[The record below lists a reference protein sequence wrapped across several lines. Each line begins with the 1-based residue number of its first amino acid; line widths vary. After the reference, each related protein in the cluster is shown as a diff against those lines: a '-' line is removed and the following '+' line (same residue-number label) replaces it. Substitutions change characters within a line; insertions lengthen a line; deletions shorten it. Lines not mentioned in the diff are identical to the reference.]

1 MNIFVLKEVAKLFSG
16 FQNINYCGRVGDNL
30 IKLVLD
36 SKVFFV
42 DLTKGQSRIFC
53 DESADFGI
61 KTYNAPFD
69 LALKK
74 YCIKAQILD
83 CQTDGNNRIL
93 RLKCQK
99 NMQYKMLQSTLIFE
113 FTGKYTNAI
122 LVDSNEVILEALR
135 KIAQNSRAIKNG
147 IALSPLPQQD
157 SAKLKPFKMEC
168 DIMEFLANNKG
179 DKNTSNLTNA
189 KKSAI
194 ENLEQ
199 KIKKLINL
207 KDSLPPKNALEI
219 RAKDYAKIG
228 ELLPINPNVRIQN
241 CAITLNDYEGKKVIF
256 SVGDDIDSRKKL
268 INEFFAKSKKLKA
281 KAQNITLQVQNIA
294 ENIAFLESKISFI
307 KNAKNANDIKIIMQK
322 NDKFS
327 HKNTTKNPK
336 KSPKYESFFIENTKI
351 SIGKNASENIALLH
365 DAKSEDLW
373 MHIRDIPSSH
383 LIIHSHKNA
392 TIKDEILRKAGEILV
407 GFAKLKGG
415 NFLVDYTKRKFV
427 KLKSVKIKDGGANVV
442 YSNYGSIAIRA

>member
-1 MNIFVLKEVAKLFSG
+1 MNIFVLKAVAKLFSG

-53 DESADFGI
+53 DASADFGI
-61 KTYNAPFD
+61 KSYNAPFD

-74 YCIKAQILD
+74 YCIKAQIMD

-99 NMQYKMLQSTLIFE
+99 NMQYKMLQSTLQLE

-122 LVDSNEVILEALR
+122 LVDSNEIILEALR
-135 KIAQNSRAIKNG
+135 KIAQNSRVIKNG
-147 IALSPLPQQD
+147 MTLIPLPQQD
-157 SAKLKPFKMEC
+157 SAKIKPFNIEC
-168 DIMEFLANNKG
+168 DIMDFLAHNKG
-179 DKNTSNLTNA
+179 DENTSNLTNA
-189 KKSAI
+189 KKVAI
-194 ENLEQ
+194 QNLEQ
-199 KIKKLINL
+199 KIKKLIIL
-207 KDSLPPKNALEI
+207 KDNLPPKNALEI
-219 RAKDYAKIG
+219 RAKDYTKIG
-228 ELLPINPNVRIQN
+228 ELLPINPNARIQN
-241 CAITLNDYEGKKVIF
+241 NEIALNDYCGKKIIF
-256 SVGDDIDSRKKL
+256 CVGDDIDSHKNL

-281 KAQNITLQVQNIA
+281 KAQNISLQVQNIA
-294 ENIAFLESKISFI
+294 ENIAFLEAKISFI
-307 KNAKNANDIKIIMQK
+307 NNAKNANDIKIIMQK

-327 HKNTTKNPK
+327 PKKSTKNPK

-383 LIIHSHKNA
+383 LIIHSAKNTA
-392 TIKDEILRKAGEILV
+392 IKDEILRKAGEILV
-407 GFAKLKGG
+407 GFAKLNGG

-427 KLKSVKIKDGGANVV
+427 KIKEGANVV
-442 YSNYGSIAIRA
+442 YSNYGSITIRA

>member
-1 MNIFVLKEVAKLFSG
+1 MNIFVLKEVARLFSG
-16 FQNINYCGRVGDNL
+16 FQNIKYCGRVGDNL

-53 DESADFGI
+53 DEGADFGI

-74 YCIKAQILD
+74 YCIKAQIID

-99 NMQYKMLQSTLIFE
+99 NMQYKMLETTLQLE

-122 LVDSNEVILEALR
+122 LVDCNEVILEALR
-135 KIAQNSRAIKNG
+135 KIAQNSRVIKNG
-147 IALSPLPQQD
+147 IILTPLPQQD
-157 SAKLKPFKMEC
+157 SAKIKPFKMKC

-179 DKNTSNLTNA
+179 DENTSNLTNA
-189 KKSAI
+189 KSVAI
-194 ENLEQ
+194 QNLEQ

-207 KDSLPPKNALEI
+207 KDSLPPKNMLEI

-228 ELLPINPNVRIQN
+228 ELLQINPNAKIEKNGSQN
-241 CAITLNDYEGKKVIF
+241 GAITLKDYDSKKVIF
-256 SVGDDIDSRKKL
+256 SVGDDIDSRKNL

-281 KAQNITLQVQNIA
+281 KAQNISLQVQNIA

-307 KNAKNANDIKIIMQK
+307 NNAKNANDIKIIMQK
-322 NDKFS
+322 NDKFLS
-327 HKNTTKNPK
+327 KNATKNPK
-336 KSPKYESFFIENTKI
+336 KSPKYESFFIENIKI

-365 DAKSEDLW
+365 DARSEDLW

-383 LIIHSHKNA
+383 LIIHSAKNMA
-392 TIKDEILRKAGEILV
+392 IKDEILRKAGEILV

-427 KLKSVKIKDGGANVV
+427 KIKDGANVV